1 MAIQIVIGNN
11 GFIKTQDI
19 HREDC
24 VREKTGVITWRKKSS
39 SSFLESS
46 VGPRRRKEKRRN

>member
-1 MAIQIVIGNN
+1 MRACVRMILYHTAIPVVIRNN

-24 VREKTGVITWRKKSS
+24 VRE
-39 SSFLESS
+39 
-46 VGPRRRKEKRRN
+46 